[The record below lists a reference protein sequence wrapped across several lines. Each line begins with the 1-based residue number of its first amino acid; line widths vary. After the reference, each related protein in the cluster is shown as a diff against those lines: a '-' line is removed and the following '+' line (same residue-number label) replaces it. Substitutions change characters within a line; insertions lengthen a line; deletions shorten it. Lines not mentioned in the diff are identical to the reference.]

1 MRVDRPA
8 LKRIWV
14 ILTVALLSFLVTV
27 FFLLD
32 QTAGRKID
40 AARGM
45 IEEAK
50 TEALLSLLTGGLA
63 DGTSRYP
70 DVFSKLVEN
79 EDFSAVVSAYTY
91 KAGSD
96 FRIAPAEV
104 NGPQDL
110 LAIDDFLRIIA
121 ADQRKSAEALRYL
134 LFCTVCFFIVLFI
147 KTEFSGRKKLLE
159 SELRGKYERE
169 ALEAL
174 EHERDVLAY
183 DLHDTIL
190 QKLGFIK
197 QRLEDSHG
205 QCPNRT
211 QLDALTGNAI
221 ADLRLL
227 YRNLMRI
234 ESEET
239 LSDQVKT
246 LFADFRI
253 NSPIALESSVFG
265 IEESAID
272 SSMRHHIVRIIQEL
286 LTNGQK
292 HSGADAIQ
300 LHAFYIPPVIRIV
313 YRDDGPKP
321 LGELPLTLRSIE
333 FRCRILR
340 ASIVRNVDERTGLS
354 LKIEVPIEDDSSR

>member
-1 MRVDRPA
+1 MRVGRPA
-8 LKRIWV
+8 LQRTWIF
-14 ILTVALLSFLVTV
+14 LTVALLSFLVMLF
-27 FFLLD
+27 FFLD
-32 QTAGRKID
+32 QKAGRKID
-40 AARGM
+40 AARGL

-50 TEALLSLLTGGLA
+50 TEALLSLLSRGHA
-63 DGTSRYP
+63 DGTGLYAGA
-70 DVFSKLVEN
+70 FAKLVAS
-79 EDFSAVVSAYTY
+79 EDFSAVVAAYTY

-96 FRIAPAEV
+96 FLVAPSEAS
-104 NGPQDL
+104 GPRDL
-110 LAIDDFLRIIA
+110 LAIDDFLRTIA

-159 SELRGKYERE
+159 AEFRGKYERE

-183 DLHDTIL
+183 ELHDTIL

-197 QRLEDSHG
+197 QSLEDSHG

-221 ADLRLL
+221 AELRLL

-234 ESEET
+234 ESEES

-246 LFADFRI
+246 LFTDFRV
-253 NSPIALESSVFG
+253 NSPISLESSVFG

-272 SSMRHHIVRIIQEL
+272 ASMRHHIVRIIQEL

-292 HSGADAIQ
+292 HSGAETIQ
-300 LHAFYIPPVIRIV
+300 LHAFYIPPVVRIV
-313 YRDDGPKP
+313 YRDNGPKP
-321 LGELPLTLRSIE
+321 LGELPLTLKSIE

-354 LKIEVPIEDDSSR
+354 LKIEVPIEDNSGR

>member
-8 LKRIWV
+8 LNRIWV

-40 AARGM
+40 AARGL

-50 TEALLSLLTGGLA
+50 TEVLLTVLSGEHA
-63 DGTSRYP
+63 DGSGRYEG
-70 DVFSKLVEN
+70 VFARLVES
-79 EDFSAVVSAYTY
+79 EDFAAVVAAYTY
-91 KAGSD
+91 KSGSV
-96 FRIAPAEV
+96 FRVDSSGAK
-104 NGPQDL
+104 GPQDL

-121 ADQRKSAEALRYL
+121 ADQRKSADALRYL

-147 KTEFSGRKKLLE
+147 KTEFSGRKKLIE
-159 SELRGKYERE
+159 AELRGKYERE
-169 ALEAL
+169 AMEAL

-221 ADLRLL
+221 AELRLL

-234 ESEET
+234 ESEES
-239 LSDQVKT
+239 LSDQVKA
-246 LFADFRI
+246 LFTDFRG
-253 NSPIALESSVFG
+253 NSHIVLESSVFG
-265 IEESAID
+265 FEETAID
-272 SSMRHHIVRIIQEL
+272 TSMRHHIVRIIQEL

-292 HSGADAIQ
+292 HSGAETIQ
-300 LHAFYIPPVIRIV
+300 LNAFYIPPVIRIV
-313 YRDDGPKP
+313 YRDDGPKS
-321 LGELPLTLRSIE
+321 LGELPMTLKSIE

-340 ASIVRNVDERTGLS
+340 AGIVRNADDRTGLS
-354 LKIEVPIEDDSSR
+354 LKIEIPIEDDSGR